1 MEIPLGAAGAQI
13 AYDAASALTKSDHR
27 SAEAASVESNP
38 CNGCEANIE
47 SVQLIFRQMEARGIE
62 IPSQLTDLFEKYKT
76 QFDTLQTQYIKGMPT
91 FLGGD
96 GLSYQL
102 LANYLEVLY
111 DVSKTYLG
119 EEEERITVER
129 QRIAEEEVRILV
141 ERRRHVEEQRRL
153 SEERRNEGRFL
164 REQLDFWESRLASA
178 TDEEYKSRCNA
189 IVQTILANLSK
200 LLEC

>member
-1 MEIPLGAAGAQI
+1 
-13 AYDAASALTKSDHR
+13 
-27 SAEAASVESNP
+27 
-38 CNGCEANIE
+38 
-47 SVQLIFRQMEARGIE
+47 MEARGIE
-62 IPSQLTDLFEKYKT
+62 VPGQLTDLFEKYKT

-119 EEEERITVER
+119 EEEKRMTVER

-141 ERRRHVEEQRRL
+141 ERRRHVEEKRILVEEQRRLVEEQRRL
-153 SEERRNEGRFL
+153 SEERRNEVQFL
-164 REQLDFWESRLASA
+164 TQQLDFWEKRLAAA
-178 TDEEYKSRCNA
+178 TDEESRSRCNA
-189 IVQTILANLSK
+189 NVHTILANLSK